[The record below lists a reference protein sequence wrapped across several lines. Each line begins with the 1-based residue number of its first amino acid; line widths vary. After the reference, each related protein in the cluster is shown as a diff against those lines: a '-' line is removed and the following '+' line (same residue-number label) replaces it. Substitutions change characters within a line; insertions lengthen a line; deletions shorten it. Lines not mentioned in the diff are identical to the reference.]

1 MLKSINIPKF
11 KLETV
16 KYENN
21 VKIIKLPWVKLN
33 PTQVLNLG
41 NESRLHSSLAMYL
54 FGKQKEKKIIPTSK
68 ATLLLNLKKLKSR
81 QKQTQCIIFSCQIVR
96 KTSN

>member
-16 KYENN
+16 KFENN

-41 NESRLHSSLAMYL
+41 NESRLPSPSALYL
-54 FGKQKEKKIIPTSK
+54 FGNQKEKKIIPTSK
-68 ATLLLNLKKLKSR
+68 AILLLNLKKLKSR
-81 QKQTQCIIFSCQIVR
+81 QKPTQYIIFSCQIVR